1 MIEIDQTVR
10 QNIFEKLEEI
20 EANNNIKILFACESG
35 SRGWQFPSPDSDYD
49 VRFIYLKPMK
59 YYLSIAEQ
67 TDQLDFPIN
76 EELDINGWDLRKV
89 LQLLYKSNSTPFE
102 WLQSPII
109 YREEERFPQRLVNL
123 GTSYFSRR
131 TQTHHYLGIS
141 KGALDT
147 AVNGREIRIKKL
159 FYVLRPLLAALW
171 CVEKNSVP
179 PMMIN
184 PLLTLMPTE
193 LKDLTEE
200 LIALKLTKEES
211 YVIEI
216 PTSLQSYIIDT
227 YRYCEDASKGF
238 EKKRFDYG
246 PLDEFFVNQL
256 DQYEY

>member
-10 QNIFEKLEEI
+10 QNIFDKLKYI

-49 VRFIYLKPMK
+49 VRFIYLKPKK
-59 YYLSIAEQ
+59 YYLSIAGQ

-102 WLQSPII
+102 WFQSPII
-109 YREEERFPQRLVNL
+109 YREEEGFLQHLVDL
-123 GTSYFSRR
+123 GINYFCRR

-147 AVNGREIRIKKL
+147 VVNGREIRIKKL

-193 LKDLTEE
+193 LRDLTEE
-200 LIALKLTKEES
+200 LITLKLTKEES
-211 YVIEI
+211 YVMEI
-216 PTSLQSYIIDT
+216 PISLQTYIMDT

-256 DQYEY
+256 DRYEY